1 MAMDQTPREF
11 TEEEALYYAAG
22 SEAIRT
28 GDVRG
33 LAQLISGHPEL
44 LYVYAPRNLR
54 EIGGR
59 PLFQHLS
66 NWPGRWPRR
75 LESAALLIAA
85 GADIDYRGGDEYG
98 ETVLTEAVS
107 CYDFSLTEL
116 LVEAG
121 ASPDGVG
128 DDRRPMAEALFYN
141 SPIAAKVLVD
151 HGATIDLEFAAG
163 LGRMDLMPAFF
174 DAHGNLLP
182 SAGTHHPPVAP
193 VPIAENELLDQAL
206 AYAAISGQVETGAF
220 LVDHGAGVN
229 AKPSGFPHRVAI
241 VDWGEGNDE
250 FVQFLIQRG
259 ARPPEPD
266 SGRNEEET
274 TG

>member
-1 MAMDQTPREF
+1 MATDQTPREF
-11 TEEEALYYAAG
+11 TGEEALYYAAG
-22 SEAIRT
+22 SDAIRT

-33 LAQLISGHPEL
+33 LAQLISEHPEL

-59 PLFQHLS
+59 PLFRHLA

-151 HGATIDLEFAAG
+151 HGATIDLEGAVADRRKRATGPGARLRRDQRAGRDRRLPGRSRRGCQRKTVRIPAPDRHRG
-163 LGRMDLMPAFF
+163 LGRGQRRIRAVPD
-174 DAHGNLLP
+174 
-182 SAGTHHPPVAP
+182 SA
-193 VPIAENELLDQAL
+193 
-206 AYAAISGQVETGAF
+206 
-220 LVDHGAGVN
+220 
-229 AKPSGFPHRVAI
+229 R
-241 VDWGEGNDE
+241 
-250 FVQFLIQRG
+250 
-259 ARPPEPD
+259 RPP
-266 SGRNEEET
+266 GLA
-274 TG
+274 